1 MGILSKAWKGLKKGV
16 KKIGKGIKK
25 VFGKVAKVFGKLG
38 IVGQLALGF
47 LMPYALG
54 AMSSFASAA
63 LGKVS
68 TWSTTLLK
76 SSNVFVNAVGKGL
89 KLVHDAGTA
98 LGRMYTS
105 VTDTISAGVDKT
117 KELLG
122 LGPTESVDLTKA
134 TTDIDSSTIFKE
146 GTLELKESTLGDKL
160 MANVDPT
167 TVTAGPQAPFT
178 GDIDILGSTIS
189 GNPADL
195 RTAMGTKGAD
205 ILTTDVTKSI
215 LAPTDFSDITDST
228 LKFGSSTNIP
238 ASTNIVQ
245 DISTGVKK
253 FAGDINITNPE
264 SQIRQDIADFSAYDY
279 GKSAVKGTV
288 DSAVMGGMQDAGR
301 QKVACALGYKIPN
314 SNQTYINLPEMQ
326 GSRTDIGKY
335 NEASIWAQS
344 NGNNFITQSFRPRDY
359 VAEAFGTSNEVQDYF
374 NAIKPIQP
382 IGVA

>member
-1 MGILSKAWKGLKKGV
+1 MGLLSKAWKGIKKTV

-25 VFGKVAKVFGKLG
+25 VVGKVAGVFGKLG

-63 LGKVS
+63 LGKVG
-68 TWSTTLLK
+68 TWSATLVK
-76 SSNVFVNAVGKGL
+76 SSNVFAKAVGYGL
-89 KLVHDAGTA
+89 KAVHKVGTT
-98 LGRMYTS
+98 LGNMYTS
-105 VTDTISAGVDKT
+105 VTDTISAGIDKT
-117 KELLG
+117 KEFFG
-122 LGPTESVDLTKA
+122 AGPT
-134 TTDIDSSTIFKE
+134 DS
-146 GTLELKESTLGDKL
+146 
-160 MANVDPT
+160 
-167 TVTAGPQAPFT
+167 
-178 GDIDILGSTIS
+178 IDITK
-189 GNPADL
+189 DL
-195 RTAMGTKGAD
+195 NSNVQASIDA
-205 ILTTDVTKSI
+205 DVTKTLNATTSDVPFNTSSPKAL
-215 LAPTDFSDITDST
+215 LAQDAPRVMTSSEAIASAGTTTPSVVGGET
-228 LKFGSSTNIP
+228 LVSKVTEEATTNI
-238 ASTNIVQ
+238 IQ
-245 DISTGVKK
+245 DIGTGIKK
-253 FAGDINITNPE
+253 FAGDVNEFNPE

-301 QKVACALGYKIPN
+301 QKVASALGYKIPN

-359 VAEAFGTSNEVQDYF
+359 VAEAFGTSDEVQDYF

>member
-25 VFGKVAKVFGKLG
+25 AFGKVAKVFGKLG

-63 LGKVS
+63 LGKVG
-68 TWSTTLLK
+68 TWSATLIK
-76 SSNVFVNAVGKGL
+76 SSNVVAKAVGYGL
-89 KLVHDAGTA
+89 KAVHKVGTT
-98 LGRMYTS
+98 LGNMYTS

-117 KELLG
+117 KEFFG
-122 LGPTESVDLTKA
+122 AGPT
-134 TTDIDSSTIFKE
+134 DS
-146 GTLELKESTLGDKL
+146 
-160 MANVDPT
+160 
-167 TVTAGPQAPFT
+167 
-178 GDIDILGSTIS
+178 IDITK
-189 GNPADL
+189 DL
-195 RTAMGTKGAD
+195 NSNVQASIDA
-205 ILTTDVTKSI
+205 DVTKTLNLNQTVADVPFNTSAPKPSL
-215 LAPTDFSDITDST
+215 LAKSKVMTATDAVASTGISTPTVVGGET
-228 LKFGSSTNIP
+228 LLSKVSEEATTNIL
-238 ASTNIVQ
+238 Q
-245 DISTGVKK
+245 DIGTGIKK

-279 GKSAVKGTV
+279 GKSAVTGAV
-288 DSAVMGGMQDAGR
+288 DNAVIGGVQDVGR
-301 QKVACALGYKIPN
+301 QKVASALGYKVPN

-326 GSRTDIGKY
+326 GARKDIGKY

-344 NGNNFITQSFRPRDY
+344 NGNNFLTQSFRPRDY